1 MADDYRNTEYC
12 SPLGDV
18 KTRKNNVVDMLKK
31 DHPKAKDMHA
41 YISKNEEPYKTA
53 FIKAY
58 NGKCAY
64 CGVSIDIIPKRYFEI
79 DHFIF
84 KEDPRFA
91 KKADAGYI
99 DNLVLACHRCNHS
112 KGDHKIDDAAHEY
125 LHPDMP
131 NIATTFIRDE
141 DFYIRVSDLKKDDQ
155 QANEFYEQLK
165 LAADVCRL
173 DYLLLNMRGLR
184 AELGETSPA
193 HKYLSDAIELLQ
205 KKRNLVG

>member
-12 SPLGDV
+12 IPLGDV
-18 KTRKNNVVDMLKK
+18 KSRKNTVVDMVKK
-31 DHPKAKDMHA
+31 DHPKVKDMHA
-41 YISKNEEPYKTA
+41 YISQNEKPYKTA

-64 CGVSIDIIPKRYFEI
+64 CGVSIDIVPKSCFEV
-79 DHFIF
+79 DHFIS
-84 KEDPRFA
+84 KKDPRFA

-112 KGDHKIDDAAHEY
+112 KGDYTIADSACGY

-131 NIATTFIRDE
+131 GIATTFILDE

-155 QANEFYEQLK
+155 EANGLYEQLE
-165 LAADVCRL
+165 LASDVCRL
-173 DYLLLNMRGLR
+173 DYLLLNMIGLR
-184 AELGETSPA
+184 KEIGEASPA